1 MATAT
6 INATKRYMRPPPQY
20 VHDWFSPL
28 RSVDVVPGKITNFN
42 FMGNDLIAF
51 RESGMS
57 GDKPGKVVVLDA
69 QCPHFGAHRGVGG
82 RVVDNCVRCPF
93 HGLHFDAEG
102 QCVKGDFVS
111 DAKHLRHIKSQ
122 PWTVEE
128 VASSIFIWHGP
139 DRARPDRPLLFTQ
152 PGFFDGW
159 SEPVTNAGRPL
170 APTNVFFP
178 TENIIDLQ
186 HFYAVHF
193 WKVHDIERHPAE
205 DVDGSFGAI
214 LNVTFTAFAQSPSA
228 LLRRLGEAYTSPFR
242 FDVRVLGPGLALSIA
257 TLTPEQGGLQVMN
270 IIAITPVNPTDCH
283 IRVITSIK
291 HSVDT
296 RANQLARRFLGVGL
310 EEVLSRVFL
319 AIATKDFDGDEMIWT
334 NRTFLANPRPV
345 PDDGPIIGYR
355 KWCEKFWPPDY
366 LPDVDSAAGPMLV
379 REA

>member
-1 MATAT
+1 MATVT
-6 INATKRYMRPPPQY
+6 NATKRYMRPPPQY

-42 FMGNDLIAF
+42 FMGNELIAF
-51 RESGMS
+51 RDQSG
-57 GDKPGKVVVLDA
+57 KAVVLDA
-69 QCPHFGAHRGVGG
+69 QCPHFGAHRGMGG
-82 RVVDNCVRCPF
+82 SIHDGCVRCPF
-93 HGLHFDAEG
+93 HGLHFDSEG

-111 DAKHLRHIKSQ
+111 DPRHLRHIRSQ

-128 VASSIFIWHGP
+128 IASSIFIWHGS
-139 DRARPDRPLLFTQ
+139 DRANPDRPLAFMQ

-159 SEPVTNAGRPL
+159 SPPVTNGGRPL

-205 DVDGSFGAI
+205 DVDGTFAAI
-214 LNVTFTAFAQSPSA
+214 LNVTFTAFAQSPKA
-228 LLRRLGEAYTSPFR
+228 FVRRIGAAYNSKFR
-242 FDVRVLGPGLALSIA
+242 FDIRVLGPGLALSIA

-270 IIAITPVNPTDCH
+270 IICITPTNPTDCH
-283 IRVITSIK
+283 IRVISSIK
-291 HSVDT
+291 QTIDT
-296 RANQLARRFLGVGL
+296 RANRLARRVLGYGF
-310 EEVLSRVFL
+310 EDALSYVFL

-334 NRTFLANPRPV
+334 NRTFLANPKPV

-366 LPDVDSAAGPMLV
+366 LPDQESAAAPMLV

>member
-1 MATAT
+1 MATAS
-6 INATKRYMRPPPQY
+6 NATKRYMRPPPQY

-51 RESGMS
+51 RDSN
-57 GDKPGKVVVLDA
+57 GKVVVLDA

-82 RVVDNCVRCPF
+82 RVEDGCVRCPF

-111 DAKHLRHIKSQ
+111 DPRHLRHIKST
-122 PWTVEE
+122 PWTAEE
-128 VASSIFIWHGP
+128 AAASIFIWHGS
-139 DRARPDRPLLFTQ
+139 DRTRPDRPLVLLE

-159 SEPVTNAGRPL
+159 SEPVTSYGRSL

-186 HFYAVHF
+186 HFYAVHY
-193 WKVHDIERHPAE
+193 WKVHDIERQPAE
-205 DVDGSFGAI
+205 DVDGTFAAV
-214 LNVTFTAFAQSPSA
+214 LNVTFTAFAQSENS
-228 LLRRLGEAYTSPFR
+228 LIRRLGQNYTSKFR
-242 FDVRVLGPGLALSIA
+242 FDIRVLGPGLALSIA
-257 TLTPEQGGLQVMN
+257 TLTPEQGSLQVMN

-283 IRVITSIK
+283 IRVICSIK
-291 HSVDT
+291 QTIDN
-296 RANQLARRFLGVGL
+296 RANKLVRRLLGFGL
-310 EEVLSRVFL
+310 EEMLSHVFC

-334 NRTFLANPRPV
+334 NRTFLANPKPV
-345 PDDGPIIGYR
+345 PDDGPIIPYR

-366 LPDVDSAAGPMLV
+366 LPDADTAAPPKLV

>member
-6 INATKRYMRPPPQY
+6 TNATKRYMRPPPQY

-42 FMGNDLIAF
+42 FMGNELVAF
-51 RESGMS
+51 RDESG
-57 GDKPGKVVVLDA
+57 KAVVLDA

-82 RVVDNCVRCPF
+82 RVVDGCIRCPF
-93 HGLHFDAEG
+93 HGLHFDAAG

-111 DAKHLRHIKSQ
+111 DPKHLRHIKSQ

-128 VASSIFIWHGP
+128 VASSIFIWHGS

-159 SEPVTNAGRPL
+159 SPPVTSYGRSL

-186 HFYAVHF
+186 HFYAVHY

-205 DVDGSFGAI
+205 DVDGTFAAV
-214 LNVTFTAFAQSPSA
+214 LNVTFTAFAQSPNS
-228 LLRRLGEAYTSPFR
+228 LVRRIGQSYNSKFR
-242 FDVRVLGPGLALSIA
+242 FDIRVLGPGLALSIA

-283 IRVITSIK
+283 IRVICSIK
-291 HSVDT
+291 QTIDKG
-296 RANQLARRFLGVGL
+296 ANKLARRLLGFGL
-310 EEVLSRVFL
+310 EELLSHVFC

-334 NRTFLANPRPV
+334 NRTFLANPKPV

-366 LPDVDSAAGPMLV
+366 LPDADTAAAPMLV